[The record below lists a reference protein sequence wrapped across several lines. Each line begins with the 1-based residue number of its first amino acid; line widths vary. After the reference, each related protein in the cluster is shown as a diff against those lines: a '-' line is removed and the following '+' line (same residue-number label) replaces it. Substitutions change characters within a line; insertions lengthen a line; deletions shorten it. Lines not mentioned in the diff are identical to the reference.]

1 MPEPIC
7 TISKAARL
15 CGLEYHATRSRLV
28 HEGRVASVRV
38 AGTRR
43 IRLSECGP
51 ASRKSPRVT
60 D

>member
-15 CGLEYHATRSRLV
+15 CGLEYHVLLRLV
-28 HEGRVASVRV
+28 HERRVASVRV

-43 IRLSECGP
+43 IRLSEARACIEEIP
-51 ASRKSPRVT
+51 PVT